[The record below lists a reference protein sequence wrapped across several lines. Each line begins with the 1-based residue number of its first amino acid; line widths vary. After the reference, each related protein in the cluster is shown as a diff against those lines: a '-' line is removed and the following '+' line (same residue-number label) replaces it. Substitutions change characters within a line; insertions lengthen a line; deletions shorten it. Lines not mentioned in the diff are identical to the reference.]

1 MRAAQARRERP
12 GAPKRLR
19 EVKRAGK
26 MPSAAADVGIWPCMH
41 IHTSHDDRIDTTMPT
56 ETRTLPQSPAN
67 ARRIWAVEGEAMAA
81 MSPWEKTPKGT
92 VDTRT

>member
-1 MRAAQARRERP
+1 
-12 GAPKRLR
+12 
-19 EVKRAGK
+19 
-26 MPSAAADVGIWPCMH
+26 
-41 IHTSHDDRIDTTMPT
+41 MPT

-81 MSPWEKTPKGT
+81 MSSWEKTPKGT